1 MPAPTALQ
9 RAPLAL
15 AESLDEPMFDPASVP
30 LPADDD
36 ITSTSTP
43 LLSMTTLSSPTE
55 EPTASS
61 FPTEDTAM
69 TDESGRPK
77 FPAAKSIPLAFKRE
91 QRNVPVPPHR
101 QAPLKTTWAKIYPP
115 LVEHLKLQVRMNTKS
130 RAVELRTSS
139 ATTDTGALQKG
150 EDFVRAFCLGF
161 DVDDAIALLRLVS
174 LSNTGDILSGAA
186 ETNTCTG

>member
-9 RAPLAL
+9 RAPLEL
-15 AESLDEPMFDPASVP
+15 AESLDQPMFDPASVP
-30 LPADDD
+30 LPAEDDAA
-36 ITSTSTP
+36 STSEP
-43 LLSMTTLSSPTE
+43 LLSMTTISSPTE
-55 EPTASS
+55 EPTTS
-61 FPTEDTAM
+61 FSTEDTPM

-101 QAPLKTTWAKIYPP
+101 QAPLKSTWAKIYPP

-130 RAVELRTSS
+130 KAVELRTSN

-174 LSNTGDILSGAA
+174 SA
-186 ETNTCTG
+186 